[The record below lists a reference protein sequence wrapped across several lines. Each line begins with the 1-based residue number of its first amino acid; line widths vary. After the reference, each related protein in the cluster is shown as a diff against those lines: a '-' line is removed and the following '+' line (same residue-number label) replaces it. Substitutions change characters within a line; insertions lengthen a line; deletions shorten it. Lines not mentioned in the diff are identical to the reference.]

1 VALIHR
7 RVRIN
12 KMSFTQE
19 QVRTFHE
26 QASQLLDLLADV
38 IGSAEEFIEVME
50 DKDATE
56 DDIGLMT
63 EGLEKNLDELGGE
76 LVSLSQT
83 VEGM

>member
-1 VALIHR
+1 
-7 RVRIN
+7 
-12 KMSFTQE
+12 MSFTQE

>member
-1 VALIHR
+1 MAY
-7 RVRIN
+7 
-12 KMSFTQE
+12 TQE
-19 QVRTFHE
+19 QVRNFHE
-26 QASQLLDLLADV
+26 QASQLLDILSDT
-38 IGSAEEFIEVME
+38 IGSAEEFLEVME
-50 DKDATE
+50 DKEATE

>member
-1 VALIHR
+1 MAY
-7 RVRIN
+7 
-12 KMSFTQE
+12 TQQ
-19 QVRTFHE
+19 QVHAFHE
-26 QASQLLDLLADV
+26 QASQLLDILSDT
-38 IGSAEEFIEVME
+38 IGSAEEFLEVME